1 MRALVGLDSRG
12 MSSAAV
18 RLVQDRVRTGMG
30 STPASSGMMW
40 APAPTSVSS
49 VSFNWLSRSHHTHT
63 HTHTHSLSLSLFPF
77 PFSYIFPLLPRAFAF
92 PSGSRTCHGSQEL
105 PLELTS
111 VDLPP
116 ALHYASII
124 SGRATGTQQSTG
136 PQHHYTINYVIKQS
150 TVTSIRS
157 GRKRVTVSSG
167 FIGM

>member
-1 MRALVGLDSRG
+1 
-12 MSSAAV
+12 
-18 RLVQDRVRTGMG
+18 MG
-30 STPASSGMMW
+30 STPASSGMMR
-40 APAPTSVSS
+40 APAPTSASS
-49 VSFNWLSRSHHTHT
+49 VSFNWLSRSHHTHS
-63 HTHTHSLSLSLFPF
+63 HTLSLFPF
-77 PFSYIFPLLPRAFAF
+77 LFYYAFPLLPRAFAF

-116 ALHYASII
+116 APHHASII
-124 SGRATGTQQSTG
+124 SGRATGTQQRTG

-167 FIGM
+167 LIWNVKKL